1 MAKLVSAT
9 YGEALFELA
18 AEEGREEEFLDE
30 VNQLKVLLGEN
41 PDFGRLM
48 NHPKIL
54 KEEKLKVLENVFS
67 GRMSKE
73 LLGFLHLVVTKD
85 RYDEIDA
92 ILDFFVNKVKE
103 QKRIGIAYVT
113 TAISLN
119 EAQKKEIEEK
129 LLATTS
135 FVKMEMHYR
144 VDEDL
149 IGGMVI
155 RIGDRVVDSSVKT
168 KLFELQRELLK
179 IQIN

>member
-85 RYDEIDA
+85 RYGEIDA

-119 EAQKKEIEEK
+119 ETQKKEIEEK

-179 IQIN
+179 TQIN

>member
-18 AEEGREEEFLDE
+18 AEEGREEEFLSE
-30 VNQLKVLLGEN
+30 VCQLKELLGEN

-48 NHPKIL
+48 NHPKVL
-54 KEEKLKVLENVFS
+54 KEEKLEVLKDVFE
-67 GRMSKE
+67 GRISKE
-73 LLGFLHLVVTKD
+73 LLGFLHLIVTKD
-85 RYDEIDA
+85 RYGEIES
-92 ILDFFVNKVKE
+92 ILDFFVAKVKA
-103 QKRIGIAYVT
+103 QKKIGIAYVT
-113 TAISLN
+113 TAVSLN
-119 EAQKKEIEEK
+119 EDQKKKIEEK
-129 LLATTS
+129 LLTTTS
-135 FVKMEMHYR
+135 FSRMEMHYQ

-179 IQIN
+179 TQIN

>member
-1 MAKLVSAT
+1 MAKLVGAT

-18 AEEGREEEFLDE
+18 IENGREEEFLSE
-30 VNQLKVLLGEN
+30 VETLRVLLDEN

-54 KEEKLKVLENVFS
+54 KEEKLKVLEEVFS
-67 GRMSKE
+67 GRISRE

-92 ILDFFVNKVKE
+92 ILDFFIDKVK
-103 QKRIGIAYVT
+103 QHKGIGIAYVA
-113 TAISLN
+113 TAVSLN
-119 EAQKKEIEEK
+119 EAQKKEIENK
-129 LLATTS
+129 LLSTTP
-135 FVKMEMHYR
+135 FHRMEMHYQ
-144 VDEDL
+144 VEEDL

-168 KLFELQRELLK
+168 RLFELQRELLK
-179 IQIN
+179 VQL